1 VNTVANTA
9 RSAAAALGCLM
20 LAPACLSKTHVRYYT
35 LAGAQPA
42 EPAPADLRYTVHVA
56 PAVVPE
62 ALDRPE
68 LVLRVSATEVA
79 IDDNHRWVE
88 SLPTGI
94 ARVVAD
100 QLARNLTGARVS
112 VSQPQPAQPSD
123 VEVRLEVR
131 SLEVGLTAG
140 AVIDVA
146 WTARWAGNGSI
157 RTGRSIGRAP
167 PGRGGG
173 HDAAV
178 TACSAALDI
187 VGNDIA
193 RAMRLEYLSRR

>member
-1 VNTVANTA
+1 VKRVANKA
-9 RSAAAALGCLM
+9 LAAATVLGCLTI
-20 LAPACLSKTHVRYYT
+20 APACLSKTQVRYYT
-35 LAGAQPA
+35 LAGAPPPSPA
-42 EPAPADLRYTVHVA
+42 QGALRYTVHVA

-68 LVLRVSATEVA
+68 LVLRVSPTEVA
-79 IDDNHRWVE
+79 IDDNHLWVE

-100 QLARNLTGARVS
+100 QLARDLAGARVS
-112 VSQPQPAQPSD
+112 ASQPQPAQPSD
-123 VEVRLEVR
+123 VEVRLEVQ
-131 SLEVGLTAG
+131 SLEVGLTEG
-140 AVIDVA
+140 AIIDVA
-146 WTARWAGNGSI
+146 WTARWATNGAT

-178 TACSAALDI
+178 AACSAALDL

>member
-1 VNTVANTA
+1 MIDAASLA
-9 RSAAAALGCLM
+9 RLAATALGCLV
-20 LAPACLSKTHVRYYT
+20 LAPACLGRTQVRYYT
-35 LAGAQPA
+35 LAGTPPT
-42 EPAPADLRYTVHVA
+42 EPAPADLRYTVHIA

-94 ARVVAD
+94 ARAVAD
-100 QLARNLTGARVS
+100 RLSRDLAGARVS
-112 VSQPQPAQPSD
+112 ASQPLPAQPSD

-146 WTARWAGNGSI
+146 WTARWAGNGAT

-167 PGRGGG
+167 PGPGGG

-178 TACSAALDI
+178 AACSAALDI

-193 RAMRLEYLSRR
+193 RAMRLEHLSRR